1 MGRRRKTA
9 KRDFL
14 PDPKYKSLEAA
25 RFINMM
31 MRDGKKSVSQTIF
44 YEVLDV
50 VGEAT
55 KEDPLSVFKKA
66 LENARPKVEVRSR
79 RIGGATYQ
87 VPVEVP
93 HSRSLALAVRWI
105 LGICRKRKGKPMAQ
119 KLSAEILDAYKGEGE
134 TIKHRD
140 EVHRM
145 AEANRA
151 FAHYRW

>member
-14 PDPKYKSLEAA
+14 PDPKYNSLEAS

-31 MRDGKKSVSQTIF
+31 MRDGKKSVSQEIF
-44 YEVLDV
+44 YQTLDV
-50 VGEAT
+50 VGEKT

-93 HSRSLALAVRWI
+93 HTRSLALVVRWI
-105 LGICRKRKGKPMAQ
+105 LAICRKRKGKGMAE